1 MSPRAI
7 IVWQPLLT
15 DHMSATLAALGVAA
29 GLPVIA
35 YVTRLDDDIRA
46 AQGWTIAPPVGVQVE
61 LLPETARWPAARTRL
76 DQHAEDIHIFGSPFE
91 ERTLMQT
98 LALALHRRLP
108 TFLVSEPYPV
118 TATAYF
124 SQVMLRDRLKAVLR
138 PLLYRGYGV
147 ILRGRISGVF
157 AISQR
162 AVTQFT
168 AMGVAPDR
176 IFPFGY
182 FVAPGTSHRTAS
194 DLPGAPLRVAF
205 IGTLIERKGL
215 PELVEAARRLR
226 GTVAIDVYGPGN
238 PARFD
243 FEAAGVRFCGRA
255 EFGTA
260 QAVFARYDLAVV
272 PSRHDGWGV
281 VVNEALQAGV
291 PVLCSDA
298 TGAAAIV
305 RRWGCGLVI
314 PAGDAAALA
323 EALATLAAD
332 RPRLAG
338 MAAAAARVAN
348 LLTPD
353 VAGSYVNDAITSV
366 LHATPRPANPW
377 YDAP

>member
-7 IVWQPLLT
+7 VVWQPLLT
-15 DHMSATLAALGVAA
+15 DHMSATLKALGVAA

-46 AQGWTIAPPVGVQVE
+46 AQGWTIASPVGVQIE
-61 LLPETARWPAARTRL
+61 LLPRTARWPAARARL
-76 DQHAEDIHIFGSPFE
+76 DRHAEDIHIFGSPFE
-91 ERTLMQT
+91 DRTLMRT
-98 LALALHRRLP
+98 LALALRRHLP

-124 SQVMLRDRLKAVLR
+124 SQVTLRDRFKAVLR

-147 ILRGRISGVF
+147 VLRGRISGVF

-182 FVAPGTSHRTAS
+182 FVTPGPSHRTAS

-215 PELVEAARRLR
+215 PELVDAARRLH
-226 GTVAIDVYGPGN
+226 GTVAIDFYGPGD
-238 PARFD
+238 PARFG

-255 EFGTA
+255 EFCTA

-314 PAGDAAALA
+314 AAGDAAALA
-323 EALATLAAD
+323 DALATLAAD

-338 MAAAAARVAN
+338 MAAAAVRVASV
-348 LLTPD
+348 LTPD
-353 VAGSYVNDAITSV
+353 VAGSYVNDAIASV
-366 LHATPRPANPW
+366 LHAKPRPANPW